1 MIGVESIF
9 NKFLKKGRKKEKIKE
24 RKKIKIRIVLI
35 VMFDNEWYN
44 NLTSIYLLACNIK
57 LVKYIKLKDIIK
69 AKVIYNLE

>member
-1 MIGVESIF
+1 
-9 NKFLKKGRKKEKIKE
+9 
-24 RKKIKIRIVLI
+24 
-35 VMFDNEWYN
+35 MFDNEWYN